1 MELQQKIMS
10 DITVHMK
17 YAKYNPEVSRRE
29 TWDEI
34 CNRNINMHLQKFSY
48 LGAGFCNEIIRVY
61 DTYVRNKK
69 VLPSMR
75 SMQFAGKPIELSPN
89 RIYNCAYLPID
100 TIEAF
105 SETMFLLLGGTGVG
119 YSVQRHHVN
128 KLPMINKPKAER
140 TYKHLIGDSI
150 VGWAEAVRVLFDAYT
165 GKRTSTPRFDYS
177 DIRLKGSPLKTSG
190 GKAPGPAPLRRCL
203 VTVENMLLN
212 MEDGHQITPL
222 EAHDMV
228 CHIADAVLAGGIRRA
243 ALISLFN
250 ADDNEMINAKS
261 GHFWDLN
268 PQRMRANNS
277 AVLIREKCEK
287 DFFNDLW
294 NRIQTSGSGEPGI
307 YFSNDKDWGTNP
319 CCEIALRPYQFCN
332 LTEVN
337 VSDITDEED
346 LIDRVEAA
354 AFLGTLQAS
363 YTDFHYLRERWKRTT
378 EKEALIGVS
387 MTGIASNAVKNM
399 DLNKAAEEV
408 KSVNERVSLIIGINS
423 AARTTCV
430 KPAGTTSCV
439 VGTSSGIHAWYSN
452 YYIRRIR
459 VLKTEPI
466 YLYLKEKIPELIED
480 DIFDKTQAMI
490 MIPQKTPERKVVT
503 RDESALSM
511 LNRVKKFS
519 TNWVRTGHHDGINT
533 HNVSATVNI
542 REDEWDI
549 VKDWMWKNRDY
560 YNGLAVLPFDNGVYQ
575 QAPFESIEQEQYEE
589 LFTKLKEI
597 NLIDI
602 KEENDNTNLQGEIA
616 CAGGVCEI

>member
-1 MELQQKIMS
+1 MELQQEILS
-10 DITVHMK
+10 DITIHMK
-17 YAKYNPEVSRRE
+17 YAKYNSDEKRRE
-29 TWDEI
+29 TWQEI
-34 CNRNINMHLQKFSY
+34 CNRNMFMHMDKFSY
-48 LGAGFCNEIIRVY
+48 LGEEFQDDIVKVY
-61 DTYVRNKK
+61 DKFVRTKK

-100 TIEAF
+100 AIEAF

-119 YSVQRHHVN
+119 YSVQRHHVSE
-128 KLPMINKPKAER
+128 LPPINKPRIDR

-177 DIRLKGSPLKTSG
+177 DIRALGTPLKTSG

-203 VTVENMLLN
+203 VTLENMLLN
-212 MEDGHQITPL
+212 MEDGHSIRPI

-250 ADDNEMINAKS
+250 ADDNEMINAKTDF
-261 GHFWDLN
+261 FWDLN

-287 DFFNDLW
+287 VFFDDLW
-294 NRIQTSGSGEPGI
+294 NRIKASGSGEPGI

-319 CCEIALRPYQFCN
+319 CCEIALRPFQFCN

-337 VSDITDEED
+337 VSDVESSTD
-346 LIDRVEAA
+346 LLDRVEAA
-354 AFLGTLQAS
+354 TFLGTLQAS
-363 YTDFHYLRERWKRTT
+363 YTDFHYLRERWKKTT
-378 EKEALIGVS
+378 EKDALIGVS
-387 MTGIASNAVKNM
+387 MTGIASNAIKNM
-399 DLNKAAEEV
+399 NLEKAAEVV
-408 KSVNERVSLIIGINS
+408 KYTNAAIADKIGINA

-439 VGTSSGIHAWYSN
+439 LGTSSGIHAWYSN
-452 YYIRRIR
+452 NYIRRIR
-459 VLKTEPI
+459 VMKSEPI
-466 YLYLKEKIPELIED
+466 YSYLIQTIPELVED
-480 DIFDKTQAMI
+480 DAFDTTQGI
-490 MIPQKTPERKVVT
+490 ISIPQKTPEGFVIT
-503 RDESALSM
+503 REESALSM

-519 TNWVRTGHHDGINT
+519 TKWVKTGHVDGINT

-542 REDEWDI
+542 RKDEWDE
-549 VKDWMWKNRDY
+549 VQEWMWENRTH

-575 QAPFESIEQEQYEE
+575 QSPFEPINNEQYEE
-589 LFTKLKEI
+589 LFIKLKEI

-602 KEENDNTNLQGEIA
+602 KEDNDNTNLQGEVA
-616 CAGGVCEI
+616 CAGGICEI